1 MSCECDFSFLASFLC
16 PFLHPFFKSY
26 LKEKIDAKEK
36 KAESGSFEKNYM
48 KKDNF
53 TTLDNRSSMS
63 QCYTFVFIYHY
74 HLRHCV
80 VGKINDKDLM

>member
-1 MSCECDFSFLASFLC
+1 MLKKKRQKVD
-16 PFLHPFFKSY
+16 HFFCN
-26 LKEKIDAKEK
+26 L
-36 KAESGSFEKNYM
+36 EKNYM